1 MLIVILIAGALQR
14 AKEVEEEQRRA
25 SACARRFPAARLKF
39 FFLLLWAVH
48 IGGIQSYQ
56 FCCNLSSKFLLPQK
70 RPDAD
75 IHTLPSSRTVVND
88 PIENCT
94 FMA

>member
-1 MLIVILIAGALQR
+1 MLIVIFDAGALQR
-14 AKEVEEEQRRA
+14 AKEVEKDRQDGMAAHVDSSGA
-25 SACARRFPAARLKF
+25 SRGF
-39 FFLLLWAVH
+39 FFLWAVH

-56 FCCNLSSKFLLPQK
+56 FCCNLSSKPLLPQK

-75 IHTLPSSRTVVND
+75 IHTLPSSRTVVNN